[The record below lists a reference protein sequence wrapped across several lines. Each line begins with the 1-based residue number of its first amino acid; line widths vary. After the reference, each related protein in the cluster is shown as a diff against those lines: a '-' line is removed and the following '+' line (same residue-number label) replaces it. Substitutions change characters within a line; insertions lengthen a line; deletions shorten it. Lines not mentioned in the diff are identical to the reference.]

1 MNLWESMRYRKET
14 RLNIEMSTYE
24 MENHYSATQ
33 LSMRYIEDKF
43 LFPKFKALEN
53 VNFAD
58 ASYDIYLIKFLL
70 FGIE

>member
-1 MNLWESMRYRKET
+1 
-14 RLNIEMSTYE
+14 MSTYE

-58 ASYDIYLIKFLL
+58 ASYNIYLIKFLL